1 MMRIVI
7 RNVQSRTHI
16 VDELAFRLGHGGQNL
31 YPLVRRHEPVF
42 RDMSG
47 CLVPG
52 CTIKHI
58 LGKGLLYQLNE
69 LSIMPGKGYEF
80 VRIHNV
86 AVRFVCVGID
96 AECLCE
102 TSVALCDL
110 TFVRTVRGESS
121 RAPGRA

>member
-1 MMRIVI
+1 MRIVI

-16 VDELAFRLGHGGQNL
+16 VDELAFGLGHGGQNL
-31 YPLVRRHEPVF
+31 YPLVRRHEPVV
-42 RDMSG
+42 RDMSS
-47 CLVPG
+47 CLCPW

-69 LSIMPGKGYEF
+69 LSVMPGKGHEF

-110 TFVRTVRGESS
+110 TLVRTVRGESS
-121 RAPGRA
+121 RAPGQA